1 MRQIATE
8 PANLDLRASEKM
20 DRSPHLRH
28 HTKSQGGVSDSELS
42 TETNS
47 LSAES
52 NNDNG
57 RSPVKSTPSGGAES
71 QASKSKQRRK
81 GAEWEVIDSFK
92 TLKIFDQAPAQ
103 LEGFMLKKRK
113 WPLKGW
119 HKRFFILEK
128 GSLMYA
134 KRPTDLARGKP
145 HGSVDLG
152 LSCIS
157 AKRRRCR
164 IDIDAEVFIFHIKVK
179 SREGFGHWL
188 EALKEHRQY
197 RQQQLHSRDVSTK
210 MDKFVSP
217 VLSPSGV
224 GGVGSGGGSGG
235 RDDTATTSPT
245 SGIIMSA
252 SFTNADSMPMSRE
265 GSLLRNMK
273 PSRAAALISESSAAL
288 DGLANEMT
296 LAQEKLIRLV
306 KCADSMPASD
316 SHSTAGNVSPLPK
329 KDRRKFV
336 LRRKKNKS
344 SSSNCEP
351 SLSESDT
358 ASGSSNL
365 KEKHSP
371 LSCSIPSLSPSANG
385 CSNAAMAEL
394 LLPPPMT
401 QLTASSD
408 FSCLMTSTDYVH
420 EFLHGAQDL
429 IECFTSAMRVL
440 NHERERLKLVT
451 EAASETTSISSRSG
465 APPASSM
472 VASLRC
478 ALQVALQQ
486 NAELRSR
493 LQKIRN
499 DAESAISTDG
509 PSMTMALDL
518 DLNPSQR
525 LGGQPSLSYS
535 SSCVSQSEFFDA
547 KEYLTDVAV
556 SDSSSDASETEMEGE
571 NEAEEEGSVS
581 EASEMGNEP
590 PHLPESPLPALGK
603 CTTGRRS
610 QLPTPKPSTE
620 DLSLWNLMK
629 RNIGKDLSKVS
640 MPVVLNEPIGM
651 LQRLSEELE
660 YSELLDKAS
669 ETEDAYERMVL
680 IAAFAV
686 SAYGSSHVRAGHKP
700 FNPLLGETYECVR
713 EDRNFKYISEQVS
726 HHPPISAC
734 HASSPNFE
742 FWQDIR
748 IKTKFWGKSMEFQPL
763 GTVNV
768 RLGRYKDH
776 YSWNKVTTCV
786 HNLFGSQRWVDQ
798 YGELVIVNHTRGIN
812 CKLTFAKASYWSS
825 NRYEV
830 VGHVTDPHGKIVHNL
845 FGKWSEGLYC
855 GVAPSAR
862 CVWRPGALPE
872 DHELYY
878 GFSRFAIELNDLE
891 PSLIPQLPPTDSR
904 FRPDQR
910 LLEEGNVAG
919 AEASKLQL
927 EQAQRERRLAKESR
941 GIQHQPKWFRRTND
955 GTEKWEFTGT
965 YWAVRSQSSKFIDMD
980 IEFLW

>member
-1 MRQIATE
+1 ME
-8 PANLDLRASEKM
+8 
-20 DRSPHLRH
+20 RSPRLRH
-28 HTKSQGGVSDSELS
+28 HTKSHSERISDSELS

-57 RSPVKSTPSGGAES
+57 RSPVKSTPSGLDLH
-71 QASKSKQRRK
+71 QVKSKQRRR
-81 GAEWEVIDSFK
+81 GAEWEIIDSFK
-92 TLKIFDQAPAQ
+92 GLQTVDQVPLK
-103 LEGFMLKKRK
+103 LEGVLLKKRK

-119 HKRFFILEK
+119 HKRYFVLDK

-134 KRPTDLARGKP
+134 KRSADLARGKP

-152 LSCIS
+152 LSVIS

-164 IDIDAEVFIFHIKVK
+164 IDIDAEVFIYHIKVK
-179 SREGFGHWL
+179 SREEFGRWL
-188 EALKEHRQY
+188 EALKEHRQF
-197 RQQQLHSRDVSTK
+197 RQHQLHTRDSAQK
-210 MDKFVSP
+210 MVASP
-217 VLSPSGV
+217 VLSP
-224 GGVGSGGGSGG
+224 GSRDEMSPTGGGGLHVSSSFG
-235 RDDTATTSPT
+235 TAESL
-245 SGIIMSA
+245 
-252 SFTNADSMPMSRE
+252 MPISRE
-265 GSLLRNMK
+265 GSLMRNLK
-273 PSRAAALISESSAAL
+273 PSRANMLLSESSAAL
-288 DGLANEMT
+288 EQLNNDIVS
-296 LAQEKLIRLV
+296 AQERLIHLV
-306 KCADSMPASD
+306 KCAGAWSHSSD
-316 SHSTAGNVSPLPK
+316 SQSTTGNISPATK
-329 KDRRKFV
+329 KDRKKFV

-344 SSSNCEP
+344 NTSTNSAEP
-351 SLSESDT
+351 P
-358 ASGSSNL
+358 ASASI
-365 KEKHSP
+365 
-371 LSCSIPSLSPSANG
+371 CSIPSLSPSMNG
-385 CSNAAMAEL
+385 SSATEMLAPPTSDSNMLSPAD
-394 LLPPPMT
+394 PGH
-401 QLTASSD
+401 D
-408 FSCLMTSTDYVH
+408 FLN
-420 EFLHGAQDL
+420 GAQDL
-429 IECFTSAMRVL
+429 IGRLTTCLRTL
-440 NHERERLKLVT
+440 NHERERLKLVIETAT
-451 EAASETTSISSRSG
+451 ETSSISSRNG
-465 APPASSM
+465 ATLQPE
-472 VASLRC
+472 VAIEGPNLTMSL
-478 ALQVALQQ
+478 
-486 NAELRSR
+486 E
-493 LQKIRN
+493 
-499 DAESAISTDG
+499 
-509 PSMTMALDL
+509 L
-518 DLNPSQR
+518 DLNASAR
-525 LGGQPSLSYS
+525 LGHHSLSYS

-581 EASEMGNEP
+581 EASEMGNEASNDPGFSP
-590 PHLPESPLPALGK
+590 PP
-603 CTTGRRS
+603 CTTGRRTK
-610 QLPTPKPSTE
+610 LPAPKPSTE

-669 ETEDAYERMVL
+669 ETEDPYERMVL

-713 EDRNFKYISEQVS
+713 EDKGFKYIGEQVS

-734 HASSPNFE
+734 YASSDNFE

-768 RLGRYKDH
+768 RLPMHDDH
-776 YSWNKVTTCV
+776 YRWNKVTTCV
-786 HNLFGSQRWVDQ
+786 HNLFGGQRWVDQ
-798 YGELVIVNHTRGIN
+798 YGDLIITNNKGIR
-812 CKLTFAKASYWSS
+812 CKLNFAKASYWSS

-830 VGHVTDPHGKIVHNL
+830 VGSVTDPNGKLVHHL

-872 DHELYY
+872 DHEHYY

-891 PSLIPQLPPTDSR
+891 PCLVDVLPPTDSR

-910 LLEEGNVAG
+910 LLEEGNVPG

-927 EQAQRERRLAKESR
+927 EQAQRERRITNEQR
-941 GIQHQPKWFRRTND
+941 GIKHEPRWFRCTTSD
-955 GTEKWEFTGT
+955 IDEAEGEKWEFAHN
-965 YWAVRSQSSKFIDMD
+965 YWDARAQSKFRDMN
-980 IEFLW
+980 IVRLW

>member
-1 MRQIATE
+1 MSGLRHIATE
-8 PANLDLRASEKM
+8 PANLDLRAGEKM

-28 HTKSQGGVSDSELS
+28 QTKSQGGVSDSELS

-57 RSPVKSTPSGGAES
+57 RSPVKSTPSGTDV
-71 QASKSKQRRK
+71 QAAKSKQRRK

-92 TLKIFDQAPAQ
+92 TLRIFDQAPTK
-103 LEGFMLKKRK
+103 LEGFLLKKRK

-119 HKRFFILEK
+119 HKRYFILEK

-134 KRPTDLARGKP
+134 KRPADLARGKP

-152 LSCIS
+152 LSVIS

-197 RQQQLHSRDVSTK
+197 RQQQLHSRDVAQK

-217 VLSPSGV
+217 VLSPAT
-224 GGVGSGGGSGG
+224 
-235 RDDTATTSPT
+235 RDDMSPT
-245 SGIIMSA
+245 GLHMSA
-252 SFTNADSMPMSRE
+252 SFSNPDNLGPMSRE

-273 PSRAAALISESSAAL
+273 PSRAAVLISESSAAL
-288 DGLANEMT
+288 DQLNNEIII
-296 LAQEKLIRLV
+296 AQEKLIHLV
-306 KCADSMPASD
+306 KCADNMPASD
-316 SHSTAGNVSPLPK
+316 SHSTAGNVSPVAK

-344 SSSNCEP
+344 NSSASEAP
-351 SLSESDT
+351 VSASLSESDT
-358 ASGSSNL
+358 ASGTSNL
-365 KEKHSP
+365 MKDKYSP
-371 LSCSIPSLSPSANG
+371 LSCSIPSLSPSVNG
-385 CSNAAMAEL
+385 CVNAMAEL
-394 LLPPPMT
+394 VPPH
-401 QLTASSD
+401 SD
-408 FSCLMTSTDYVH
+408 FSCLVASTDYVH
-420 EFLHGAQDL
+420 DFLAGAQEL
-429 IECFTSAMRVL
+429 IECFSSGLRVL
-440 NHERERLKLVT
+440 NHERERLKLVM
-451 EAASETTSISSRSG
+451 EATSETTSISSRTG
-465 APPASSM
+465 APASSM

-499 DAESAISTDG
+499 DAELAISTDG
-509 PSMTMALDL
+509 PNLTMALEL
-518 DLNPSQR
+518 DLNPTQK
-525 LGGQPSLSYS
+525 LGHHSLSYS

-547 KEYLTDVAV
+547 KEYLTDVAIT
-556 SDSSSDASETEMEGE
+556 DSSTDASETEMEGE

-581 EASEMGNEP
+581 EASEIGNET
-590 PHLPESPLPALGK
+590 PHLPESPEPSDGK

-610 QLPTPKPSTE
+610 RLPAPKPSTE

-660 YSELLDKAS
+660 YSDLLDKAS
-669 ETEDAYERMVL
+669 ETEDAFERMVL

-700 FNPLLGETYECVR
+700 FNPLLGETYESIR
-713 EDRNFKYISEQVS
+713 EDRGFKYISEQVS

-734 HASSPNFE
+734 HAASQNFE

-768 RLGRYKDH
+768 RLPRYKDH

-786 HNLFGSQRWVDQ
+786 HNLFGGQRWVDQ
-798 YGELVIVNHTRGIN
+798 YGELLIVNHTLGIH

-830 VGHVTDPHGKIVHNL
+830 VGHVSDSSGKTVHNL

-891 PSLIPQLPPTDSR
+891 PCLINVLPVTDSR

-910 LLEEGNVAG
+910 LLEEGNVAE
-919 AEASKLQL
+919 AEVSKLQL

-941 GIQHQPKWFRRTND
+941 GIHHHPKWFRRTSGVN
-955 GTEKWEFTGT
+955 GEEKWEFSAT
-965 YWAVRSQSSKFIDMD
+965 YWDVRSQSLFTEMN
-980 IEFLW
+980 IERLW